1 MPKENQQQQADTAD
15 LAITPSAQVIKSNLR
30 AYPEAIAEKVWW
42 LWNYAKEN
50 NLNNP
55 DVGALLDTSRETV
68 RRMFNAKYDPLLNN
82 SATELVARIDKLR
95 ADIARRE
102 GKLFV
107 MTPLATQIFQVCDF
121 IRTHGSIAFVYG
133 ESQTG
138 KTAAL
143 SEYQIRNN
151 HGQTK
156 MARCPATGGI
166 GALLSEFCEVMH
178 ISQTYSVDRKRRAIF
193 QAVDKDNL
201 LILDEFH
208 ELFLGRSTNTT
219 IACVEFIREIKDRT
233 GCGLVI
239 CGTNAIPQQLDKGDL
254 RAVLK
259 QLARR
264 GIVRKQCPDTIGPDD
279 IAAIAE
285 HYNLQ
290 PPVGKVAALVE
301 KTAALQGIG
310 ALIKH
315 LNAGSTRA
323 AKQKRPLK
331 WADFTDSV
339 ALMQQLATLN

>member
-1 MPKENQQQQADTAD
+1 MPEENQQQEDTESRNLPAQ
-15 LAITPSAQVIKSNLR
+15 SAQVVKANLK
-30 AYPEAIAEKVWW
+30 AYPDAIAEKVWW
-42 LWNYAKEN
+42 LWNYAQEN
-50 NLNNP
+50 TLTNP
-55 DVGALLDTSRETV
+55 QVGELIDASRETV
-68 RRMFNAKYDPLLNN
+68 RRMFNAQYTPLLNN
-82 SATELVARIDKLR
+82 SATDLVARIETLR
-95 ADIARRE
+95 TNIARRE

-107 MTPLATQIFQVCDF
+107 MTPLAREIFQVCDF
-121 IRTHGSIAFVYG
+121 IRTHGSIAFLYG

-138 KTAAL
+138 KTEAL
-143 SEYQIRNN
+143 TEYKIRNN
-151 HGQTK
+151 HGRTV

-166 GALLSEFCEVMH
+166 GALLSELCEIMN

-193 QAVDKDNL
+193 NTLDKDNL
-201 LILDEFH
+201 LIVDEFH
-208 ELFLGRSTNTT
+208 ELFLGRNTNTT
-219 IACVEFIREIKDRT
+219 VACVEFIREIKDRT

-285 HYNLQ
+285 HYNLT
-290 PPVGKVAALVE
+290 PPAGKVAALVE
-301 KTAALQGIG
+301 KTAAQQGIG

-315 LNAGSTRA
+315 LNAGATRA
-323 AKQKRPLK
+323 VKQKRPLK

-339 ALMQQLATLN
+339 ALMQQLATLH